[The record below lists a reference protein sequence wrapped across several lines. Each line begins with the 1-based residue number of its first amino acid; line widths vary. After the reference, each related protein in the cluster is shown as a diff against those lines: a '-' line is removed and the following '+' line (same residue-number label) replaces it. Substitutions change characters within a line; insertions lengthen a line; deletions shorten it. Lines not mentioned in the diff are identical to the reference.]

1 MPFGGTVF
9 GTIKDYSLRQQER
22 VLNAYHSR
30 IREKAITRTKSRI
43 LLAGKKVEE
52 FDPDALETIVKEE
65 EDKVKSGL
73 LQSAGLAV
81 LVILGLS

>member
-1 MPFGGTVF
+1 MFA
-9 GTIKDYSLRQQER
+9 TIKDYSARQKER
-22 VLNAYHSR
+22 VQQAYRSR
-30 IREKAITRTKSRI
+30 IREKAITQTKSRI

-52 FDPDALETIVKEE
+52 FDPEALETIVKEE

-73 LQSAGLAV
+73 LKSAGLAV